1 MIISERSKAIA
12 LRLANPSRVFAAIP
26 SAKELVV
33 KGNRFVVVPHEVENV
48 STLRSLGIEAPS
60 PILHHYSWPGRFKPF
75 DHQKETAAF
84 LTVHKKCLVLNDLG
98 TGKTMSSLWAAD
110 YLMKQGLVKKVLIV
124 SPLSTLERVW
134 GDAIFTDFIERRY
147 VVLHGD
153 AKRRSKRL
161 KADVDFYIV
170 NHDGFNVIAP
180 EAHGK
185 FDLVIVD
192 EAAVLRGASTRRF
205 RTFRAWMDKNPD
217 TRLWLMT
224 GTPTPNEPTDAWALA
239 RLVDSPYIPPFYTH
253 FRDQV
258 MFKEGMHK
266 WIPRPNSVEIVR
278 HVLQPSIRFAR
289 DDCLDLPPTLIQSR
303 HVDLT
308 PDQKKHFEAMKKD
321 LLVEMASGE
330 TITALNQAIKLQKLI
345 QIACIAKGT
354 AVLCARGWVPIEHVR
369 ANDIV
374 WDGCEWVSQGG
385 AIYRGVKPTVAL
397 AGVYLTRDHK
407 VLTTSG
413 WVQAGDILDAKPC
426 SRFARQEVRLP
437 DSYPTRRDFKEQMRT
452 LGMRLRLWLGCSTY
466 QPILTNASPHEPS
479 ELWLRTRQSETRDD
493 ELTPVPY
500 LDAYEAQVFRHGVQG
515 LPQLGWARD
524 YSVPAMVNQLRGILE
539 GYAGRLFG
547 CTFAGSDRQQRA
559 VCTGELQVGD
569 AKATGAEPAQEVYDL
584 IDCGP
589 RNRFVIRGV
598 GGELTIV
605 HNCGVAYGDDGE
617 HIEVDCAPRVAA
629 VREVIEQTEG
639 KVIVFVPLTGTLH
652 MLERELSKHWK
663 VAVVNG
669 AVSSSARNQIFHD
682 FQNSTNP
689 RVLIAHPAT
698 MAHGLTLTAATA
710 IVWYGPI
717 TSNEQYVQANGRV
730 ERPGKRGTSTVVHIE
745 ATDVER
751 KVYKRLA
758 AKQSLQGLLLEV
770 LKDQDGG

>member
-12 LRLANPSRVFAAIP
+12 LRLANPNRVFAAVP

-33 KGNRFVVVPHEVENV
+33 KGHKFVVVPHEVENV
-48 STLRSLGIEAPS
+48 ATLRTLGIEAPS
-60 PILHHYSWPGRFKPF
+60 PILHHYDWPGRFKPF

-98 TGKTMSSLWAAD
+98 TGKTMSALWAAD
-110 YLMKQGLVKKVLIV
+110 YLMKQGLVKKVLII

-134 GDAIFTDFIERRY
+134 GDAIFTDFIARRY

-170 NHDGFNVIAP
+170 NHDGFSVIAP

-192 EAAVLRGASTRRF
+192 EAAVLRGAMTRRF
-205 RTFRAWMDKNPD
+205 KVFRAWMDKNPD

-239 RLVDSPYIPPFYTH
+239 RLVESPYIPPFYTH

-258 MFKEGMHK
+258 MYKEGMHK
-266 WIPRPNSVEIVR
+266 WLPRPNAIETVR

-289 DDCLDLPPTLIQSR
+289 DDCLDLPPTMIQSR

-308 PDQKKHFEAMKKD
+308 PEQKKHFEAMTKD
-321 LLVEMASGE
+321 LLVELSSGE
-330 TITALNQAIKLQKLI
+330 TITALNQAIKLQKLV
-345 QIACIAKGT
+345 Q
-354 AVLCARGWVPIEHVR
+354 
-369 ANDIV
+369 
-374 WDGCEWVSQGG
+374 
-385 AIYRGVKPTVAL
+385 L
-397 AGVYLTRDHK
+397 A
-407 VLTTSG
+407 
-413 WVQAGDILDAKPC
+413 
-426 SRFARQEVRLP
+426 
-437 DSYPTRRDFKEQMRT
+437 
-452 LGMRLRLWLGCSTY
+452 
-466 QPILTNASPHEPS
+466 
-479 ELWLRTRQSETRDD
+479 
-493 ELTPVPY
+493 
-500 LDAYEAQVFRHGVQG
+500 
-515 LPQLGWARD
+515 
-524 YSVPAMVNQLRGILE
+524 
-539 GYAGRLFG
+539 
-547 CTFAGSDRQQRA
+547 
-559 VCTGELQVGD
+559 
-569 AKATGAEPAQEVYDL
+569 
-584 IDCGP
+584 
-589 RNRFVIRGV
+589 
-598 GGELTIV
+598 
-605 HNCGVAYGDDGE
+605 CGVAYGDDGE
-617 HIEVDCAPRVAA
+617 NIEVDCAPRVAA
-629 VREVIEQTEG
+629 VREVIEQTDG
-639 KVIVFVPLTGTLH
+639 KVIVFVPLTGTLR
-652 MLERELSKHWK
+652 MLERELSKQWS

-682 FQNSTNP
+682 FQNTPNP

-745 ATDVER
+745 ATAVER
-751 KVYKRLA
+751 KIYKRLA